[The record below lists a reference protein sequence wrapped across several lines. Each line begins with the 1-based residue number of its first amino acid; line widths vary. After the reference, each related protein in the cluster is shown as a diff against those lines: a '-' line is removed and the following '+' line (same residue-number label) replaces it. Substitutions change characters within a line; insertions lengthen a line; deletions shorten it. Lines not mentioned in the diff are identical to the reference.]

1 MQRLNGVLSDR
12 EFNYIQELQMEYF
25 DKHLQQSI
33 FLYKVDKQKTNPS
46 TSFDEAAAE
55 EIYFENPIEVPC
67 IVELKPKE
75 NISYSENQTARY
87 EEFGNL
93 LFHVLELTLQ
103 QKNIEIDYGDYVS
116 YFIKN
121 KHIYFA
127 VSDNDFKNIA
137 NEKTFGGFE
146 PAFKSVLCVP
156 VEQNEIIQF

>member
-1 MQRLNGVLSDR
+1 MHRLNNILSDR
-12 EFNYIQELQMEYF
+12 EFKYVQELQMEYF
-25 DKHLQQSI
+25 EKHLQQSI
-33 FLYKVDKQKTNPS
+33 FLYKVDKQKTSPS
-46 TSFDEAAAE
+46 VSFDEASAE
-55 EIYFENPIEVPC
+55 ELFFEDPVEIPC
-67 IVELKPKE
+67 IVEIKPKE

-93 LFHVLELTLQ
+93 IFHVLELTLERNSIQ
-103 QKNIEIDYGDYVS
+103 IDYGDYVS

-121 KHIYFA
+121 KYIYFS

-156 VEQNEIIQF
+156 VEQNEIIPI